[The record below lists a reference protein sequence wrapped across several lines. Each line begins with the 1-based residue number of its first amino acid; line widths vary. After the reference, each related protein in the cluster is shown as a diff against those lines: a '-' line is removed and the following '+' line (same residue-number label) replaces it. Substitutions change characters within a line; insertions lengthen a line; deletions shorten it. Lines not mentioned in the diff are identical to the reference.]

1 MALGRKIRQR
11 HGALGAALGEAKRCD
26 EIFGRRR
33 RQRLPEGEDACRRDQ
48 RLQQQVLDE
57 AGRLQPPALTAGQFR
72 LRVVRLV
79 HSRIKPC

>member
-11 HGALGAALGEAKRCD
+11 HEALDAALGEPERCD
-26 EIFGRRR
+26 EIFGRRL
-33 RQRLPEGEDACRRDQ
+33 RQRLAEREDAGGRDQ
-48 RLQQQVLDE
+48 RLQQQILDE
-57 AGRLQPPALTAGQFR
+57 AGRLQSPALTAGQFR